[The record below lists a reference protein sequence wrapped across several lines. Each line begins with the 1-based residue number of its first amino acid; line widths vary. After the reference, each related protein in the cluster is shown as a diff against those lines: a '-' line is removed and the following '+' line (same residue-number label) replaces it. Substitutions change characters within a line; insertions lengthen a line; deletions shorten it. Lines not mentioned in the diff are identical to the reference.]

1 MTSPYEGS
9 EYVADR
15 EQHAYEQAR
24 EQNRGLEDIPLLGNV
39 GNVIAEVKSRVDAQK
54 AASEYARQQAQ
65 ALSENQELRERP
77 AALGGTHYLS
87 FEHKELDRFVKENF
101 DPGAVHDVGRTYH
114 GHGQTLI
121 DFSNRIRQ
129 AATRTEQTWQG
140 QAGDAMRAHVT
151 GVADRMG
158 SSGQAAQLT
167 ANQMGMQA
175 EAAERARNSMPE
187 VVEFDLRKEMAGVA
201 ASGDPFTMIS
211 RVNDM
216 VEKHE
221 KSQAAHTEAAQVMQ
235 TMEGSFGEAAAGTPS
250 FAPPPP
256 PPIEPTNCEL
266 RSEYRPTSTF
276 KEPNE
281 TTSTTTSTTST
292 STNNTTGTP
301 ATTQSSWA
309 RVGTDDPTSLP
320 RDTTGRPTTTTPEWL
335 QHTSTSRPGQ
345 SDMRWNEK
353 TGQWERRNPYN
364 GRWAPVPPGQQQ
376 GRGGPPGAGSGRG
389 TPGPGGGR
397 AGGGGAGGGSGR
409 GVGGGVGAGGR
420 VGGVGGVG
428 AGGQLGAGGRA
439 GAGALGGVGAGG
451 GSATGSGA
459 GSGRGAGA
467 MGAGAGGRGGQGDS
481 EEDQEHQNKYMVET
495 DEAWDDL
502 GLPQVAP
509 PVFGE

>member
-9 EYVADR
+9 EYVADHER
-15 EQHAYEQAR
+15 SAYEQAR
-24 EQNRGLEDIPLLGNV
+24 EDNRDLDGKLFGL
-39 GNVIAEVKSRVDAQK
+39 GNVIAEVKSLAEARN
-54 AASEYARQQAQ
+54 AASEYARQQA
-65 ALSENQELRERP
+65 AELSANQELRERP

-101 DPGAVHDVGRTYH
+101 DPGAVHDVGRIYH

-129 AATRTEQTWQG
+129 AATKTEETWKG

-175 EAAERARNSMPE
+175 EAAERARYSMPE
-187 VVEFDLRKEMAGVA
+187 VVEFDLGKEMAGVA

-221 KSQAAHTEAAQVMQ
+221 KSQAAHAEAAQVMQ

-266 RSEYRPTSTF
+266 RSEYKPTSTF

-281 TTSTTTSTTST
+281 TSSTTSSTTSTTST
-292 STNNTTGTP
+292 STHNTTGTP

-309 RVGTDDPTSLP
+309 RVGTDDPTSFT

-335 QHTSTSRPGQ
+335 QHTNTSRPGN

-364 GRWAPVPPGQQQ
+364 GRWAPVPPGQQP
-376 GRGGPPGAGSGRG
+376 GRGGPPTGAGQI
-389 TPGPGGGR
+389 GR
-397 AGGGGAGGGSGR
+397 AH
-409 GVGGGVGAGGR
+409 V
-420 VGGVGGVG
+420 
-428 AGGQLGAGGRA
+428 
-439 GAGALGGVGAGG
+439 
-451 GSATGSGA
+451 
-459 GSGRGAGA
+459 
-467 MGAGAGGRGGQGDS
+467 
-481 EEDQEHQNKYMVET
+481 
-495 DEAWDDL
+495 
-502 GLPQVAP
+502 
-509 PVFGE
+509 